1 MRKKGTWL
9 IAILAGMVLLASTAF
24 AGSTGVITDDPQN
37 DTHGLTA
44 QTDADRAAG
53 CDTLDPILTVNSA
66 APAYKCAPSADIK
79 TWSFDTEAMPT
90 AVAWPVTS
98 PGRPCIPAG
107 TQVLHAQFNM
117 GGVIP
122 WN

>member
-24 AGSTGVITDDPQN
+24 AGSTGVVTDDPQN

-53 CDTLDPILTVNSA
+53 CDTLDPVLTVNSA
-66 APAYKCAPSADIK
+66 APAYKCAPSGDIK
-79 TWSFDTEAMPT
+79 SWSFDSETMP
-90 AVAWPVTS
+90 ANLVCPVTD
-98 PGRPCIPAG
+98 PDGHCVPAN
-107 TQVLHAQFNM
+107 T
-117 GGVIP
+117 
-122 WN
+122 